1 MSQSDVKPS
10 SSYRGLLALVIILGV
25 LIVVGVVALIVA
37 AVLRAGSIRAPSASE
52 AYAASVAA
60 PGERIESTQ
69 LDGNRILL
77 RLSGPNGDEL
87 VVLDAA
93 TGRVIGRIAV
103 NARP

>member
-1 MSQSDVKPS
+1 MAQSDVKPTP
-10 SSYRGLLALVIILGV
+10 SYRGLLALVIILGV
-25 LIVVGVVALIVA
+25 LIVVGVIALIVA
-37 AVLRAGSIRAPSASE
+37 AVLRAGNRAPSGES
-52 AYAASVAA
+52 YAAAVAA

-93 TGRVIGRIAV
+93 SGRVIGRIAV
-103 NARP
+103 NSRP